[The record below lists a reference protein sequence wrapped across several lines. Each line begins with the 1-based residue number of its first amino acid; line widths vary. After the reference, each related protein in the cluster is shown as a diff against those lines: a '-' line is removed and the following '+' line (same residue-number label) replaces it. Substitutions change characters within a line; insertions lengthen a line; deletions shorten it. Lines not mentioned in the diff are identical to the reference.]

1 MGLPSRSG
9 SAMEGTEGTMNTDAG
24 YWGRGLSRRRF
35 LSSSAVATAGL
46 GGAALIGC
54 RSGGEGG
61 SGGDAKPTTAPQT
74 AKGPTASSILG
85 KQWTLR
91 EPDGVPRYGGTIN
104 FASRVPT
111 LPNLDPFQS
120 TAAMAHQVASM
131 SYSHLVHNSHPAN
144 NYNETLY
151 YPDVATSWEISD
163 PTKFTFKLR
172 NDVKFHNVA
181 PLNGRALTSADVK
194 YAVERAATD
203 KLSPFRGTL
212 GSIKSID
219 TPDPTTVVLN
229 LKNFDAGLFPALAD
243 RFAWLIPREMVESG
257 QLRQKMVGSGPF
269 IFQQWEQDSRVQFK
283 KNPDFYVKGAPF
295 VDEVNFLQITDAQ
308 TRLATFRS
316 GKANIA
322 GIEASDFD
330 EISKD
335 KAFEVQTYIAVGTA
349 SIMMNYADP
358 RFKDERVRQAI
369 SLVANRDEVLKIQS
383 DPKGLWRG
391 VLSAQ
396 NAGWVLSQD
405 ELKSKRFYLRQDLQE
420 AKQKMTAAGYPD
432 GFPTKFTYR
441 TGIRAEEEFPQY
453 IAETGKKAG
462 VLNIQLVPQD
472 NATMR
477 KNQDEQKYEGLI
489 SGIDGE
495 PLPEAFLL
503 DFRTG
508 GPKNGMGLSD
518 KELDA
523 KIDKVISI
531 PDNNTR
537 KEAVLNLTR
546 ELLEK
551 VMWKTN
557 FTDNT
562 TSDQWRKEV
571 HGYVGPV
578 PQQYNHNGLAFT
590 WVDK

>member
-1 MGLPSRSG
+1 MYG
-9 SAMEGTEGTMNTDAG
+9 EDAG
-24 YWGRGLSRRRF
+24 YGRSWRGDWSRRRF
-35 LSSSAVATAGL
+35 LTASSGATAGL
-46 GGAALIGC
+46 AGAALMGC
-54 RSGGEGG
+54 SSGAKP
-61 SGGDAKPTTAPQT
+61 DAKSGTGASSPA
-74 AKGPTASSILG
+74 AKGPTASSIIG
-85 KQWTLR
+85 KQWGLR
-91 EPDGVPRYGGTIN
+91 EPDAVPRYGGTLN
-104 FASRVPT
+104 YASGTPT

-131 SYSHLVHNSHPAN
+131 AYSHLVHNSHPPG
-144 NYNETLY
+144 NYNETVY

-181 PLNGRALTSADVK
+181 PTNGRALTSADVK

-212 GSIKSID
+212 SAIKTVD
-219 TPDPTTVVLN
+219 TPDATTLILN

-243 RFAWLIPREMVESG
+243 RFAWIVPREMVESG

-269 IFQQWEQDSRVQFK
+269 IFQQWEQDSRVHFK
-283 KNPDFYVKGAPF
+283 KNPDYYVKGAPF
-295 VDEVNFLQITDAQ
+295 VDEVNFMQISDAQ
-308 TRLATFRS
+308 TRLAAFQS
-316 GKANIA
+316 SKAHIA
-322 GIEASDFD
+322 GVERQDFD
-330 EISKD
+330 TIQKD
-335 KAFEVQTYIAVGTA
+335 KAFQTQTYIAVGTS
-349 SIMMNYADP
+349 SIMMNYNDP

-369 SLVANRDEVLKIQS
+369 SLIANRDDVLKIQA

-396 NAGWVLSQD
+396 NTGWVLSQD

-432 GFPTKFTYR
+432 GFPTKMVYR
-441 TGIRAEEEFPQY
+441 TGIRQEEELPQY
-453 IAETGKKAG
+453 LAEIGKKSG
-462 VLNIQLVPQD
+462 VLNLALVPQD

-477 KNQDEQKYEGLI
+477 RNQDERKYDGLI

-503 DFRTG
+503 DYHTT

-523 KIDKVISI
+523 KIEKAISI
-531 PDNNTR
+531 PDNNSR
-537 KEAVLNLTR
+537 KEAVLNLAR
-546 ELLEK
+546 EILEK

-562 TSDQWRKEV
+562 ANDQWRTDV
-571 HGYVGPV
+571 HNYIGPV
-578 PQQYNHNGLAFT
+578 PQQYNHNGFAFT
-590 WVDK
+590 WVGNA

>member
-1 MGLPSRSG
+1 M
-9 SAMEGTEGTMNTDAG
+9 AANAG
-24 YWGRGLSRRRF
+24 YWSRFTAGGDVSRRRF
-35 LSSSAVATAGL
+35 LTGSAVATAGL
-46 GGAALIGC
+46 ASAALLGC
-54 RSGGEGG
+54 RSDGAGTTDG
-61 SGGDAKPTTAPQT
+61 AKNAAP
-74 AKGPTASSILG
+74 AGAAEGPTASSIIG
-85 KQWTLR
+85 KAWGLR
-91 EPDGVPRYGGTIN
+91 EPDAVPKYGGTLN
-104 FASRVPT
+104 YASGVPT

-120 TAAMAHQVASM
+120 TAQMAHQVASM
-131 SYSHLVHNSHPAN
+131 AYSHLVHNSHAVN
-144 NYNETLY
+144 NYNEAIY
-151 YPDVATSWEISD
+151 YPDVATSWEITD

-181 PLNGRALTSADVK
+181 PLNGRALTAEDVK
-194 YAVERAATD
+194 YAVNRAATD

-212 GSIKSID
+212 GAIKSID
-219 TPDPTTVVLN
+219 TPDATTVVLN

-243 RFAWLIPREMVESG
+243 RFAWLIPRELVESG

-295 VDEVNFLQITDAQ
+295 LDEVNFMQIPDAQ
-308 TRLATFRS
+308 TRLAAFRS
-316 GKANIA
+316 AKAHIA
-322 GIEASDFD
+322 GVERQDFEGIAS
-330 EISKD
+330 D
-335 KAFEVQTYIAVGTA
+335 KAFVTQTFLAVGTS
-349 SIMMNYADP
+349 SIMMNYNDP

-369 SLVANRDEVLKIQS
+369 SLVADRDAVLKIQA

-396 NAGWVLSQD
+396 NTGWVLSQD
-405 ELKSKRFYLRQDLQE
+405 ELKSKRFYLRQDLAE
-420 AKQKMTAAGYPD
+420 AKQKMTAAGFPD
-432 GFPTKFTYR
+432 GFPTKLLYR
-441 TGIRAEEEFPQY
+441 TGVRAEEELPQY

-462 VLNIQLVPQD
+462 VLNITLVAQD

-477 KNQDEQKYEGLI
+477 KNQDEHNYEGLC

-503 DFRTG
+503 DYRTG

-518 KELDA
+518 KDLDDR
-523 KIDKVISI
+523 IDKAISI
-531 PDNNTR
+531 PDTNQR
-537 KEAVLNLTR
+537 KEAVLNVAR
-546 ELLEK
+546 FILEK

-562 TSDQWRKEV
+562 TTDQWRTDV
-571 HGYVGPV
+571 HNYIGPV

-590 WVDK
+590 WVGNA